1 MKTVITEDNSFQIL
15 VSGVVIGTGTVD
27 IMSTPSEKMK
37 IENKKVYTSPMN
49 ITIKDYV
56 DTNIKQSSVPVIANI
71 IGSSQKIKL
80 NNQAL
85 VLDGDS
91 VDVIISGIHPIT
103 GVPVPSYG
111 ITVKVVAKETKVEV
125 N

>member
-49 ITIKDYV
+49 ITIKDYK
-56 DTNIKQSSVPVIANI
+56 DTNIKQSVPVIANI